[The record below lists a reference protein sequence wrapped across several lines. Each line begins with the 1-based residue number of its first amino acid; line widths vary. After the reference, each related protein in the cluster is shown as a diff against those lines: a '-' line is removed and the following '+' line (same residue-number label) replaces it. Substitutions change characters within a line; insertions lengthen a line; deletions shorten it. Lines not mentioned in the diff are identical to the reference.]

1 MNKLELLMI
10 ALGLAMD
17 SFAVSLGAG
26 AHERVRG
33 LRPTFRLWFH
43 FGLFQA
49 LLAIV
54 GWFLGA
60 GMAGLID
67 SWDHWVAFILLGLV
81 GGKMVK
87 EGLAGP
93 PGEPAAEKEDP
104 SRGLLMV
111 SLSVAT
117 SLDALAVGIS
127 LGVLGVSI
135 WYPGA
140 VIGLVTALLSLL
152 GLRIG
157 QFLGRKL
164 GSWMEVLGGVVLL
177 LIALKILALG

>member
-1 MNKLELLMI
+1 MSRPELLLI

-43 FGLFQA
+43 FGLFQS
-49 LLAIV
+49 LLTFV
-54 GWFLGA
+54 GWSLGV
-60 GMAGLID
+60 GMAGLIA

-87 EGLAGP
+87 EGVAGP
-93 PGEPAAEKEDP
+93 NGATEVEKEDP

-117 SLDALAVGIS
+117 SLDALAVGIT
-127 LGVLGVSI
+127 LGVLGMSI

-140 VIGLVTALLSLL
+140 VIGLVTALLSLI

-164 GSWMEVLGGVVLL
+164 GKWMEVGGGIVLL